1 MLKII
6 ITILYI
12 YFRSQNDLTFTL
24 EPYSL
29 KKNDL
34 LGILFFCVSL
44 IPNHSY
50 SFIYCLIPL
59 RNLFMNCIQKIIP
72 YLKENKLENELIRN
86 IIAQSFI
93 ICCVLLFIYF
103 DSNKVN
109 QEYFSTNFTKTLE
122 IIFII
127 QSILFT
133 IIGTLKRFDSKE
145 ETKKSFILLKLIF
158 SILLGFSEELQWREF
173 FQNKTDIYFQ
183 ALVWGLNHFVK
194 GEGIESDF
202 QSICCSATSTKCTRL
217 LYFILA
223 TLYAYFVG
231 LLENN
236 NIKYASHISI
246 EWLVIDNLIK

>member
-1 MLKII
+1 
-6 ITILYI
+6 
-12 YFRSQNDLTFTL
+12 
-24 EPYSL
+24 
-29 KKNDL
+29 
-34 LGILFFCVSL
+34 
-44 IPNHSY
+44 
-50 SFIYCLIPL
+50 
-59 RNLFMNCIQKIIP
+59 MNCIQKIIP
-72 YLKENKLENELIRN
+72 YLKESKLENELIRN
-86 IIAQSFI
+86 IIAQSFT

-109 QEYFSTNFTKTLE
+109 QEYSSTNFTKTLE
-122 IIFII
+122 MIFIV

-133 IIGTLKRFDSKE
+133 IIGTIKRFDSKD

-183 ALVWGLNHFVK
+183 AIVWGLNHYVK

-202 QSICCSATSTKCTRL
+202 QSDFQSICCSATSIKCTRL

-236 NIKYASHISI
+236 NVKYESNISI
-246 EWLVIDNLIK
+246 EWLFIDNLIK